1 MKNYRVVIVED
12 DLALKES
19 LKDWLS
25 RDYEVSEHESAE
37 DFLAAINDFDF
48 EDGLPT
54 CMLLDFQ
61 MPGMNGVELQRV
73 LKSMN
78 IEYPIIFM
86 SGNAQQADVIDA
98 WREGAVDFLL
108 KPFSG
113 PQISDCLQR
122 LFSKSLQIKLDSEPA
137 IEVVVGN
144 DLPITPREAE
154 VLLLLG
160 QGHRQA
166 EVAAMLGIGLRTI
179 KMHRTS
185 LKNKLN
191 LNTLVEL
198 SRFCDQHSLSIQ
210 KIIGKTDPFKQ

>member
-1 MKNYRVVIVED
+1 MKNYRVAIVED
-12 DLALKES
+12 DFDLKES

-25 RDYEVSEHESAE
+25 QDYVVSEHASAE
-37 DFLAAINDFDF
+37 DFLTAVNNFEF
-48 EDGLPT
+48 EDGIPT

-61 MPGMNGVELQRV
+61 MPGMNGVELQRT

-86 SGNAQQADVIDA
+86 SGNAQQSDVIDA
-98 WREGAVDFLL
+98 WRDGAVDFLL

-113 PQISDCLQR
+113 PQVSECIKKVI
-122 LFSKSLQIKLDSEPA
+122 SKSHQMKLGSTVATEEFSG
-137 IEVVVGN
+137 I
-144 DLPITPREAE
+144 DLPITSREAE

-160 QGHRQA
+160 QGYRQA
-166 EVAAMLGIGLRTI
+166 EVAEKLGIGLRTI

-191 LNTLVEL
+191 LNTPVEL
-198 SRFCDQHSLSIQ
+198 SRFYDQYSSSIQ
-210 KIIGKTDPFKQ
+210 KIIKNIET